1 MPHNFF
7 HKAQGLLQN
16 PIQSF
21 RDARQPGGLLA
32 PVTSMNQFLGD
43 PRVNVGLAIASGS
56 PIVDAIQQSAA
67 IQEALT
73 PEEDERRIVKGA
85 DGFNYYEDGT
95 RVLPDVTKD
104 ESLDPTLY
112 QLVDANDNFVKN
124 VTEQDFITN
133 IDSYTSK
140 GFKLTNIPTGTQA
153 AGTTTQKGN
162 EAFAPFKTSYDATNT
177 LISELNNYAETI
189 NKSDDLATLNAPG
202 ALVQGI
208 DSLIKTVGASSDFL
222 STTRETAEYRE
233 NVLGQAL
240 SDDKGTDFSAELERV
255 SVQFGVLRSQI
266 IDLAYLF
273 AAARGQT
280 GRGLSD
286 KDFQNALQIVEGGVG
301 KEGKLAVI
309 SDVASRLKR
318 QMNDK
323 IQSDIAYNEN
333 LLRAGIDVED
343 LLKRYKALPDLKDF
357 VNPLE
362 AITEE
367 GKPDIIRIKVE

>member
-1 MPHNFF
+1 MSINQRRP
-7 HKAQGLLQN
+7 GLLN
-16 PIQSF
+16 PIQF
-21 RDARQPGGLLA
+21 FNQARQPGGFLA
-32 PVTSMNQFLGD
+32 PTENFQGFLTD
-43 PRVNVGLAIASGS
+43 PRASIGIQIAQGVPLGQAILGGA
-56 PIVDAIQQSAA
+56 AQAQQ
-67 IQEALT
+67 LKDLLN
-73 PEEDERRIVKGA
+73 PEEEERRIVKGA

-222 STTRETAEYRE
+222 STTRETAEYQE
-233 NVLGQAL
+233 NIRGQAKSL
-240 SDDKGTDFSAELERV
+240 EGTDFSAELERV
-255 SVQFGVLRSQI
+255 SGQFGVLRSQV

-318 QMNDK
+318 QMSDK
-323 IQSDIAYNEN
+323 IKGDIAYNEN
-333 LLRAGIDVED
+333 LLKAGIDVED

-362 AITEE
+362 ARTEE
-367 GKPDIIRIKVE
+367 GQPERIRIKVE

>member
-1 MPHNFF
+1 MAHNFF
-7 HKAQGLLQN
+7 HNVTGLLQN
-16 PIQSF
+16 PIQSYQN
-21 RDARQPGGLLA
+21 ARQPGGLLA

-202 ALVQGI
+202 AFVQGI

-222 STTRETAEYRE
+222 STTKETAEYQE
-233 NVLGQAL
+233 NIKGQAKSL
-240 SDDKGTDFSAELERV
+240 EGTDFSAELERV
-255 SVQFGVLRSQI
+255 SGQFGVLRSQV

-309 SDVASRLKR
+309 SNVASRLRR
-318 QMNDK
+318 QMSDK
-323 IQSDIAYNEN
+323 IQNDIAYNEN
-333 LLRAGIDVED
+333 LLKAGIDVED
-343 LLKRYKALPDLKDF
+343 ILKRYKALPDLKDF

-367 GKPDIIRIKVE
+367 GEPKRIRIIVQ

>member
-1 MPHNFF
+1 MAHNFF
-7 HKAQGLLQN
+7 HNVTGLLQN
-16 PIQSF
+16 PIQSYQN
-21 RDARQPGGLLA
+21 ARQPGGLLA

-202 ALVQGI
+202 AFVQGI

-222 STTRETAEYRE
+222 STTKETAEYQE
-233 NVLGQAL
+233 NIKGQAKSL
-240 SDDKGTDFSAELERV
+240 EGTDFSAELERV
-255 SVQFGVLRSQI
+255 SGQFGVLRSQV

-309 SDVASRLKR
+309 SNVASRLRR
-318 QMNDK
+318 QMSDK
-323 IQSDIAYNEN
+323 IQNDIAYNEN
-333 LLRAGIDVED
+333 LLKAGIDVED
-343 LLKRYKALPDLKDF
+343 ILKRYKALPDLTDF

-367 GKPDIIRIKVE
+367 GEPKRIRIIVQ

>member
-1 MPHNFF
+1 MAHNFF
-7 HKAQGLLQN
+7 HNVTGLLQN
-16 PIQSF
+16 PIQSYQN
-21 RDARQPGGLLA
+21 ARQPGGLLA

-153 AGTTTQKGN
+153 AGTTTQK
-162 EAFAPFKTSYDATNT
+162 AMRLLLLLKQ
-177 LISELNNYAETI
+177 
-189 NKSDDLATLNAPG
+189 
-202 ALVQGI
+202 VMM
-208 DSLIKTVGASSDFL
+208 
-222 STTRETAEYRE
+222 
-233 NVLGQAL
+233 
-240 SDDKGTDFSAELERV
+240 
-255 SVQFGVLRSQI
+255 
-266 IDLAYLF
+266 
-273 AAARGQT
+273 
-280 GRGLSD
+280 
-286 KDFQNALQIVEGGVG
+286 LQIH
-301 KEGKLAVI
+301 LF
-309 SDVASRLKR
+309 L
-318 QMNDK
+318 N
-323 IQSDIAYNEN
+323 
-333 LLRAGIDVED
+333 
-343 LLKRYKALPDLKDF
+343 
-357 VNPLE
+357 
-362 AITEE
+362 
-367 GKPDIIRIKVE
+367 

>member
-1 MPHNFF
+1 MAHNFF
-7 HKAQGLLQN
+7 HNVTGLLQN
-16 PIQSF
+16 PIQSYQN
-21 RDARQPGGLLA
+21 ARQPGGLLA

-202 ALVQGI
+202 AFVQGI

-222 STTRETAEYRE
+222 STTKETAEYQE
-233 NVLGQAL
+233 NIKGQAKSL
-240 SDDKGTDFSAELERV
+240 EGTDFSAELERV
-255 SVQFGVLRSQI
+255 SGQFGVLRSQV

-309 SDVASRLKR
+309 SNVASRLRR
-318 QMNDK
+318 QMSDK
-323 IQSDIAYNEN
+323 IQNDIAYNEN
-333 LLRAGIDVED
+333 LLKAGIDVED
-343 LLKRYKALPDLKDF
+343 ILKRYKALPDLTDF

-367 GKPDIIRIKVE
+367 GEPKRIRIKVQ

>member
-1 MPHNFF
+1 
-7 HKAQGLLQN
+7 
-16 PIQSF
+16 
-21 RDARQPGGLLA
+21 
-32 PVTSMNQFLGD
+32 MNQFLGD

-153 AGTTTQKGN
+153 AKGN

-202 ALVQGI
+202 AFVQGI

-233 NVLGQAL
+233 NVFGQAL

-255 SVQFGVLRSQI
+255 SGQFGVLRSQV

-309 SDVASRLKR
+309 SNVASRLRR
-318 QMNDK
+318 QMSDK
-323 IQSDIAYNEN
+323 IQNDIAYNEN
-333 LLRAGIDVED
+333 LLKAGIDVED
-343 LLKRYKALPDLKDF
+343 ILKRYKALPDLTDF
-357 VNPLE
+357 VKL
-362 AITEE
+362 
-367 GKPDIIRIKVE
+367 